1 MDRNIIRTAKKYV
14 MENNIG
20 MLKNLYKEVID
31 CDSEYKFNIPSIY
44 KEVFLHACLHGEIE
58 VITFLISFYFEMD
71 DISQVLL
78 RQIFPYG
85 KYIMRGDLILWYDTS
100 ILPLVRAK

>member
-1 MDRNIIRTAKKYV
+1 MRL
-14 MENNIG
+14 E
-20 MLKNLYKEVID
+20 ID
-31 CDSEYKFNIPSIY
+31 D
-44 KEVFLHACLHGEIE
+44 
-58 VITFLISFYFEMD
+58 FELD

-78 RQIFPYG
+78 RQMFPYG